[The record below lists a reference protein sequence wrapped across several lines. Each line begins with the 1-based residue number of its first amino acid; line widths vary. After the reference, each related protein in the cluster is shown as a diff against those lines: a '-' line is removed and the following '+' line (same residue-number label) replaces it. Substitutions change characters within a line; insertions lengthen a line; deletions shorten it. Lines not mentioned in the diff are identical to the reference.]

1 MLSIILK
8 VGPMIIFY
16 MVGKNNIRQLLL
28 SNTELIKI
36 NIGTLLIISSLFLSC
51 FLDKSYFDL
60 L

>member
-1 MLSIILK
+1 MFSIILK

-36 NIGTLLIISSLFLSC
+36 SIGTLLLISSLFLSC
-51 FLDKSYFDL
+51 FLNKSYFDL